1 MNRVRSGDAEIAFE
15 VSGDGP
21 PVVLLHPFPV
31 DHYFWS
37 PALLSMLG
45 RYQVI
50 LPDLRVTAIL
60 ILGKGPLSW
69 KSTHPISPV

>member
-31 DHYFWS
+31 DHHFWS

-50 LPDLRVTAIL
+50 LPDLRGHGDSDI
-60 ILGKGPLSW
+60 GEGPLMEKHAS
-69 KSTHPISPV
+69 ISPV